1 VKLTRGV
8 RTKMPIKI
16 LLVEDEDDVRDMLSA
31 VLMAD
36 GYSVDRAEGVETALQ
51 LIASNEY
58 DIMLI
63 DKNMS
68 GTDGSR
74 EGGLDLLRHVRSE
87 SLTSEVIMM
96 TGYPSVET
104 AIETMKLGAFD
115 YIHKPFSLADLR
127 LKIRRLAKY
136 RTFINPDHTLGIY
149 KRIQGRMI
157 ELIEQGS
164 KMSDKD
170 LDKALLSM
178 NDEVDKLFASLKESE
193 RVILT
198 ERESLSHI
206 ATLAEQLKFN
216 MQETDANF
224 DLVDQ
229 ICCLSNVRL

>member
-1 VKLTRGV
+1 
-8 RTKMPIKI
+8 MPIKI
-16 LLVEDEDDVRDMLSA
+16 LLVEDDDDVRDMLNA
-31 VLMAD
+31 VLITD
-36 GYSVDRAEGVETALQ
+36 GYSVDAAEGMEAALQ

-68 GTDGSR
+68 GINGNR

-87 SLTSEVIMM
+87 ELTSEVIIM

-104 AIETMKLGAFD
+104 AIEAMKLGAFD
-115 YIHKPFSLADLR
+115 YIHKPFSLGDVR

-136 RTFINPDHTLGIY
+136 RTFINPDHTLGVY

-164 KMSDKD
+164 RMSNKE
-170 LDKALLSM
+170 LDKALLSV
-178 NDEVDKLFASLKESE
+178 NDEIDKLFAALKENE
-193 RVILT
+193 RVILI

-206 ATLAEQLKFN
+206 ATLAEQLKAN
-216 MQETDANF
+216 LQETDDIF

-229 ICCLSNVRL
+229 ICRQSNIRL